1 MVIGVVSTALIAMV
15 TTPTVVCSST
25 ILSIELRLLADAR
38 GTSSKEASAASSSS
52 MDTTSSSVL
61 ASATIPSPPEKAPE
75 VVLSLAELTYA
86 ATVSASETVSTASIS
101 ASSSSISSAAAP
113 EELLLSL

>member
-1 MVIGVVSTALIAMV
+1 VVSTALIALV

-25 ILSIELRLLADAR
+25 ILSTELRLLADAR

-75 VVLSLAELTYA
+75 AVALISRVNFCCNSLC
-86 ATVSASETVSTASIS
+86 SETVSAASIS